1 VILCVKNGFSYLPQ
15 AIESLT
21 RQSYRRFELV
31 VQDGGSIDGTL
42 EFLRR
47 VKGVPALRMTSQPD
61 SGVGQAS
68 NRALGRCRGEIIG
81 SLDADNLLEPE
92 SLAAVVE
99 IFVRHPTCAAVYGAS
114 KLIDA
119 EGRFLGVFQPGPF
132 DFSRLMRCEL
142 VPPFASSFFSR
153 RVCGRELR
161 FDEELKT
168 CADYDLWLRI
178 GHLPVVHTSVPL
190 SSTRISN
197 RSMTRSPDLYDKFCD
212 DKINALERYLGR
224 YERNPVM
231 EETYREAMAGIYLWA
246 AESLFDLE
254 GRTHRFNQWFQRAAR
269 LQPGADRIRRLEAH
283 METLRELRPK
293 LEAAEQALRAAQAEL
308 QAVRNQLQA
317 ELQGV
322 RNELQAAQQANAE
335 VRRLA
340 EKLEIDLSGSI
351 QTLSGYEQQLAS
363 EREEKR
369 RLENVLQTI
378 ETSAGWRA
386 LNRWR
391 QLRDSVAPE
400 GTARRRWYDALLS
413 RFRGGG

>member
-1 VILCVKNGFSYLPQ
+1 
-15 AIESLT
+15 
-21 RQSYRRFELV
+21 
-31 VQDGGSIDGTL
+31 
-42 EFLRR
+42 
-47 VKGVPALRMTSQPD
+47 
-61 SGVGQAS
+61 
-68 NRALGRCRGEIIG
+68 
-81 SLDADNLLEPE
+81 
-92 SLAAVVE
+92 
-99 IFVRHPTCAAVYGAS
+99 
-114 KLIDA
+114 
-119 EGRFLGVFQPGPF
+119 
-132 DFSRLMRCEL
+132 
-142 VPPFASSFFSR
+142 
-153 RVCGRELR
+153 
-161 FDEELKT
+161 
-168 CADYDLWLRI
+168 
-178 GHLPVVHTSVPL
+178 
-190 SSTRISN
+190 
-197 RSMTRSPDLYDKFCD
+197 
-212 DKINALERYLGR
+212 
-224 YERNPVM
+224 
-231 EETYREAMAGIYLWA
+231 
-246 AESLFDLE
+246 
-254 GRTHRFNQWFQRAAR
+254 
-269 LQPGADRIRRLEAH
+269 